1 MTSITIT
8 LPDSVLAY
16 VQARANENAKGN
28 VSAYLESIISAE
40 QLARERQEIE
50 AKLLVGIEQLNRG
63 EGVEMTEEEWET
75 LINS

>member
-8 LPDSVLAY
+8 LPESVLAY

-28 VSAYLESIISAE
+28 VSAYLEAMISAE

-63 EGVEMTEEEWET
+63 EGEEMTEEEWES